1 MENILV
7 IFSHDVLDDKINK
20 AIRYLFH
27 NSYVTICVYKIGY
40 VWRIE
45 DDNKYYLLKVGYAL
59 FAERFANLCIQ
70 CYFGSS
76 NLTCPPHNA

>member
-7 IFSHDVLDDKINK
+7 VFSHDVLDDKINK

-27 NSYVTICVYKIGY
+27 NSYVTTCVYKIGY
-40 VWRIE
+40 MWRIE

-59 FAERFANLCIQ
+59 FAERFAS
-70 CYFGSS
+70 CYRNVFDG
-76 NLTCPPHNA
+76 T